1 MIIISKKTHK
11 IMSPRNMDSFQTTQN
26 HKHPSNKHYKKRLT
40 HEQVKLL
47 ERSFTFN
54 TKLHPERKLQ
64 LAVQLG
70 VPPRQ
75 VAIWYQNK
83 RARSRTQSLELDCGA
98 LQLKLENA
106 LAEKRQLEKD
116 VERLK
121 GELGKAQEM
130 LFAFNLTSGS
140 TSSCASR
147 PVICSSIISSTDQEG
162 LSSRSSSTFLHGD
175 YMNDDDQVLKF
186 DQELYDYLIGSDGS
200 ISWD

>member
-1 MIIISKKTHK
+1 
-11 IMSPRNMDSFQTTQN
+11 MDSFQTTQN
-26 HKHPSNKHYKKRLT
+26 HKHYKKRLT

-47 ERSFTFN
+47 ERSFTSN

-70 VPPRQ
+70 IPPRQ

-83 RARSRTQSLELDCGA
+83 RARSRTQSLELDYGE

-130 LFAFNLTSGS
+130 LFALDLTSGS
-140 TSSCASR
+140 TRTSSSANR
-147 PVICSSIISSTDQEG
+147 PVVSSSIISSNDQEG
-162 LSSRSSSTFLHGD
+162 LSSRSSPTFLYED
-175 YMNDDDQVLKF
+175 CVNDDAQVLQF
-186 DQELYDYLIGSDGS
+186 DQELYACLIGSDGL
-200 ISWD
+200 ITWD